1 MESSIEIKNTYDIN
15 ENQIYARTSIDA
27 IEGLKDELSNRD
39 AIISA
44 LLNEIIEIK
53 KEIEKIKETSYHDVS
68 INNKISTLESNFL
81 QLDSSMIKIN
91 TDIYELKGKIN
102 NVNDSYNIH
111 LVKQNGLYN
120 IVIENFNEN
129 LLSSDYRMVFMKK
142 SRHSKKGKRWT
153 IPMFNDQ
160 DISNYYYYNDNGEL
174 LTPNK
179 AYWNI
184 KTNKDEIWL
193 GEYSI
198 NDLPCLSMKKDNSSF
213 GKKLFVLRDED
224 NMNIS
229 YKMDQTYVFKNSKNK
244 KINIGFAIF
253 KLVDSKWVRI
263 SNITEMELY
272 AYNTNKFIINLK

>member
-27 IEGLKDELSNRD
+27 IEGLKVELSNRD
-39 AIISA
+39 ASISA

-68 INNKISTLESNFL
+68 INNKISTLESNIL